1 MADDVVGTAPLL
13 TARGVTKRFPGV
25 LALDHVDLDL
35 RAGQVT
41 ALMGEN
47 GAGKSTLLKIL
58 SGDYH
63 PDAGVLAID
72 GKPVSFATPS
82 DSRRT
87 GLRVIAQE
95 PEIVP
100 HVTVAENLYLGRL
113 RGTHGMVSQTVMRQD
128 ASVDLERLGFAHL
141 LDPGTLAVT
150 LSPAQRQL
158 VEIVRALIDD
168 PRVICF
174 DEPTSSLS
182 DHEIHSLFELIHR
195 LRDEG
200 RAIAYVSH
208 RLREVFQIA
217 DRVTVLRDGRLVG
230 SRAVAAVSQEDIIQM
245 MVGRDLSQM
254 YHRES
259 HQAGEEALRLDAVTT
274 DDVDGVSLH
283 VRRGEIVALAGLVG
297 AGRSELALAIAG
309 DRPVRSG
316 TITAFGRPLRC
327 KTPRDAI
334 KAGIGLA
341 PEERKAD
348 ALILIR
354 SVRDNIAL
362 AVLDRFSR
370 FGFVSDRGERNLA
383 ATYIE
388 RLNIRTPSADQR
400 VENLSGGNQQK
411 VVLARWLAK
420 ESPILIL
427 DEPTRGVD
435 VGAKAEIY
443 AIIDQLAANGAAIL
457 MISSELPEVLGLADR
472 MIVMQ
477 NGHVNGELSRADA
490 TEEKILALAM
500 ADELD
505 TEGVP
510 A

>member
-1 MADDVVGTAPLL
+1 MANEAVRNAPLL
-13 TARGVTKRFPGV
+13 TARGVTKQFPGV
-25 LALDHVDLDL
+25 LALNQVDLDL
-35 RAGQVT
+35 PAGQVT

-58 SGDYH
+58 DGDYR
-63 PDAGVLAID
+63 PDQGELTIAGKRV
-72 GKPVSFATPS
+72 VFATPH
-82 DSRRT
+82 DARRA

-100 HVTVAENLYLGRL
+100 HVTVAENLYLGKL
-113 RGTHGMVSQTVMRQD
+113 PEKRGVVSQTVLRRN
-128 ASVDLERLGFAHL
+128 AAADLARLGFDHL
-141 LDPGTLAVT
+141 LDPAQIAAT

-158 VEIVRALIDD
+158 VEIVRALIDE
-168 PRVICF
+168 PQIVCF

-182 DHEIHSLFELIHR
+182 DHEIDALFTAIR
-195 LRDEG
+195 RMRDEG

-208 RLREVFQIA
+208 RMREVFQIA
-217 DRVTVLRDGRLVG
+217 DRVTVLRDGQCVG
-230 SRAVAAVSQEDIIQM
+230 SRRVDEVTQADIIQM

-254 YHRES
+254 YSREPRTL
-259 HQAGEEALRLDAVTT
+259 GEEVLRLDHVTT
-274 DDVDGVSLH
+274 DDVSDVSLH
-283 VRRGEIVALAGLVG
+283 VRQGEIVALAGLVG

-316 TITAFGRPLRC
+316 VVTAFGKVLRC
-327 KTPRDAI
+327 RTPQDAI
-334 KAGIGLA
+334 RAGIGLA

-348 ALILIR
+348 ALVLIR

-362 AVLDRFSR
+362 AVLGRLSR
-370 FGFVSDRGERNLA
+370 YGMVSDKKERALA
-383 ATYIE
+383 AEYIG
-388 RLNIRTPSADQR
+388 RLNVRTPSAEQR

-420 ESPILIL
+420 ESKVLIL

-443 AIIDQLAANGAAIL
+443 SIIDELAANGAAIL

-472 MIVMQ
+472 IVVMQ
-477 NGHVNGELSRADA
+477 NGHVTGEMGRAEA

-505 TEGVP
+505 TEGVL

>member
-1 MADDVVGTAPLL
+1 MADDAVRTAQPL

-25 LALDHVDLDL
+25 LALDQVDLDL
-35 RAGQVT
+35 PAGQVT

-58 SGDYH
+58 NGDYR
-63 PDAGVLAID
+63 PDAGELTL
-72 GKPVSFATPS
+72 GGEPVAFATPH
-82 DSRRT
+82 DARRA

-100 HVTVAENLYLGRL
+100 HVTVAENLYLGKL
-113 RGTHGMVSQTVMRQD
+113 PGTRGAVSQTVLRRN
-128 ASVDLERLGFAHL
+128 AAADLVRLGFDHL
-141 LDPGTLAVT
+141 LDPGQVAAT

-168 PRVICF
+168 PRVVCF

-182 DHEIHSLFELIHR
+182 DHEIDALFAIIRR
-195 LRDEG
+195 LRDDG

-230 SRAVAAVSQEDIIQM
+230 SRAVAEVTQDDIIQM

-259 HQAGEEALRLDAVTT
+259 HQAGDEALRLEHVTT
-274 DDVDGVSLH
+274 DDVQDVSLH

-316 TITAFGRPLRC
+316 SVTAFGKALRC
-327 KTPRDAI
+327 RTPQDAI
-334 KAGIGLA
+334 RVGIGLA

-362 AVLDRFSR
+362 AVLGRLSR
-370 FGFVSDRGERNLA
+370 YGMVSDRQERKLV
-383 ATYIE
+383 ATYIT
-388 RLNIRTPSADQR
+388 RLDIRTPSPEQR

-420 ESPILIL
+420 QSQILVL

-443 AIIDQLAANGAAIL
+443 TIIDQLAANGAAIL

-472 MIVMQ
+472 IVVMQ
-477 NGHVNGELSRADA
+477 NGHVNGELSREQA